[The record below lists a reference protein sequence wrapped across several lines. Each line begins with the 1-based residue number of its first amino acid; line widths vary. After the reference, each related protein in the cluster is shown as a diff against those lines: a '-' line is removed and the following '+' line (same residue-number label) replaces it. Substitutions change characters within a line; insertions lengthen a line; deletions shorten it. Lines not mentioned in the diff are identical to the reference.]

1 MPLIT
6 ELTIQR
12 IFDDNRD
19 TLQLGW
25 FAGFSGGEKQITDD
39 ATASSDQVGHLNL
52 IHPGRIQVLG
62 HQELNYFQKLSPG
75 SPANLI

>member
-6 ELTIQR
+6 ELSIQR

-25 FAGFSGGEKQITDD
+25 FAGFSGGEKLITDD

-52 IHPGRIQVLG
+52 IHIRDGFRSWAIKNSITFNVFRQVRA
-62 HQELNYFQKLSPG
+62 P
-75 SPANLI
+75 I